1 MTIRQN
7 IVETGHTDFC
17 DFFFVR
23 MFVITPILEQYSEIA
38 FLKIKFTDRIKKSMV
53 EFFF

>member
-23 MFVITPILEQYSEIA
+23 MFVITPILEHA